1 MHDGKKV
8 LYKITYPNGKIYIG
22 KDLTNTLTY
31 FGSVNSDMVE
41 KDFTEEERKD
51 FSIRKEILLESEDE
65 KESED
70 AKETW
75 QRLRDELAPEF
86 ALEPVFIDYGGRL
99 SYATGLVT
107 VRFTKTPTDDE
118 LKQFARQWG
127 LRFKARNPYVPSQAT
142 FDKTAGTLN
151 HYLPDIID
159 SIKSSAKQVRAV
171 WPDTISRYLKI

>member
-1 MHDGKKV
+1 MKTEQKVHPSIFVIHSPDGAAIADSDDSLEK
-8 LYKITYPNGKIYIG
+8 LGKIVP
-22 KDLTNTLTY
+22 LEE
-31 FGSVNSDMVE
+31 FA
-41 KDFTEEERKD
+41 DFC
-51 FSIRKEILLESEDE
+51 LLYLENESEDE

-159 SIKSSAKQVRAV
+159 SIKRSAKQVRAV

>member
-1 MHDGKKV
+1 MKTEQKVHPSIFVIHSPDGAAIADSDDSLEK
-8 LYKITYPNGKIYIG
+8 LGKIVP
-22 KDLTNTLTY
+22 LEE
-31 FGSVNSDMVE
+31 FA
-41 KDFTEEERKD
+41 DFC
-51 FSIRKEILLESEDE
+51 LLHVDHEL
-65 KESED
+65 ED

-75 QRLRDELAPEF
+75 QRLQDELAPEF

-142 FDKTAGTLN
+142 FDKTASMLN
-151 HYLPDIID
+151 CYLPDIID
-159 SIKSSAKQVRAV
+159 SIKSSAKHVRAV
-171 WPDTISRYLKI
+171 WPDTISQYLKI